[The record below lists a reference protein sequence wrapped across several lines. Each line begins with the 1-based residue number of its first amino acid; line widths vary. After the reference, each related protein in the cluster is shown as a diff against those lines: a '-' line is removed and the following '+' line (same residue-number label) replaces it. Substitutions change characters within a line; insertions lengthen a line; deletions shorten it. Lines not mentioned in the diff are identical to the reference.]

1 MSCATVWPFLFDP
14 NAASDPEQVLGQF
27 GLENGV
33 LNWGLSDVGAC
44 TRVVKCCRGGN
55 RWAHTLGPRKRSNY
69 AGRGWPGPPNTPV
82 SSFFFFLFFF
92 FLFLSF
98 FFPSPLRLVSTPT
111 CPQPEVCA
119 AATQPWLPQLAATG
133 VHRAGWAL
141 SEPGPE
147 KFKFGSGSG
156 KKKPDIAWQARTR
169 AVLNAQGKRRTSL
182 CDAQESHH
190 AEPAACEH
198 HPETKPRSPHKPVV
212 AHPLDA
218 RPMAGPL

>member
-1 MSCATVWPFLFDP
+1 MGTHTRPTQAEQLRGPGMAGPPKHPRFLFF
-14 NAASDPEQVLGQF
+14 LF
-27 GLENGV
+27 
-33 LNWGLSDVGAC
+33 
-44 TRVVKCCRGGN
+44 
-55 RWAHTLGPRKRSNY
+55 
-69 AGRGWPGPPNTPV
+69 
-82 SSFFFFLFFF
+82 SFFFFSCSFLFFF
-92 FLFLSF
+92 PPPSGLS
-98 FFPSPLRLVSTPT
+98 PR
-111 CPQPEVCA
+111 
-119 AATQPWLPQLAATG
+119 QLARNLRFVQLQRNHGCRNWRPLGSTG
-133 VHRAGWAL
+133 RGGLYRNQAPKNL
-141 SEPGPE
+141 SLAVAAE
-147 KFKFGSGSG
+147 